1 MDESL
6 QAFAR
11 VDMVNTR
18 KQLNLSRYYRS
29 VVFGSFLST
38 AARWSGFN
46 EADLTGAENC
56 CPMCAAALGTHQH
69 TFWECPQNPIPTGR
83 PPDNPLQLRYG
94 WFILDG
100 DSDSNQLYCG
110 HMTAT
115 ASRRLQLRH
124 DGAED

>member
-1 MDESL
+1 MKLTS
-6 QAFAR
+6 R
-11 VDMVNTR
+11 VLKTVAPCVQPPLALTN
-18 KQLNLSRYYRS
+18 KP
-29 VVFGSFLST
+29 FGN
-38 AARWSGFN
+38 A
-46 EADLTGAENC
+46 
-56 CPMCAAALGTHQH
+56 
-69 TFWECPQNPIPTGR
+69 PIPTPTGR

-94 WFILDG
+94 LFILDG